1 MKKLSIIFLMLF
13 FVPWALFAQQYSS
26 SNSKAIKLFEKGQMS
41 LYQSNSSD
49 AVHCFEKAVE
59 LDSNFIEPNIMLAE
73 WYLDTRQPNLAKKY
87 YYAAVAVNPA
97 FFPQAWLELGNLEL
111 NERNFEK
118 AKENYQYFLQYDK
131 RGDRRADALFGM
143 KSADFRKY
151 ALAHPVP
158 FNPVNLGS
166 NVNSKDD
173 EYLPALT
180 VDGGTL
186 VFTRR
191 FPRKPTTTANTA
203 EEEDFYTSQ
212 RSAEGWSKA
221 MRMSEPVNSNDN
233 EGAQCVSQDG
243 RVMFFTACG
252 RSDGGGRCDIYMCT
266 NKGDKWSRPRNLGPD
281 VNSPAWESQPS
292 FSIDG
297 KTLYFS
303 SDRKGGYGG
312 KDIWKTV
319 FMNGHWTA
327 PENLGPTINTPGN
340 ESSPYIHYDDKTLYF
355 SSDGH
360 VGMGGL
366 DLFLSH
372 CTDTGWETPTNL
384 GYPINTSGDESG
396 LIVAANG
403 FSAIYASEREGG
415 FGGQDLYTFEL
426 PVETRASVTFN
437 VKGSVYDKKTLQK
450 LKTTIQVF
458 DVTSEERMKE
468 IAVVSSDAVDGS
480 YMVSLPNSG
489 SYAFQISAD
498 GYLFYSENFD
508 FEVETAQ
515 NSDAASSFLRDIA
528 LTPIEIGESIVLNNV
543 FFAFGTSTLLE
554 ESRVDLD
561 KVLDIMQKN
570 TTLKV
575 ELAGHTDNIGKPADN
590 QRLSEQRAKAVFD
603 FLVEKGIPANRLSYK
618 GYGDTRPVA
627 DNNTEEGRAQ
637 NRRTTFTIVS
647 K

>member
-1 MKKLSIIFLMLF
+1 M
-13 FVPWALFAQQYSS
+13 
-26 SNSKAIKLFEKGQMS
+26 FEKGQS
-41 LYQSNSSD
+41 ALYQSNSSE
-49 AVHCFEKAVE
+49 AIHCFEKAID
-59 LDSNFIEPNIMLAE
+59 LDSTFIEPNIMLAE
-73 WYLDTRQPNLAKKY
+73 WYLDTRKPMQAKKY
-87 YYAAVAVNPA
+87 YYAAVAINPA
-97 FFPQAWLELGNLEL
+97 FFPQAWMELGKLELDEG
-111 NERNFEK
+111 NFEQAK
-118 AKENYQYFLQYDK
+118 ANYQRFLQYDK
-131 RGDRRADALFGM
+131 RGDHRIEALLGV
-143 KSADFRKY
+143 KTADFRKY

-158 FNPVNLGS
+158 FNPENLGP
-166 NVNSKDD
+166 NVNSVDD

-191 FPRKPTTTANTA
+191 FPRKPTTTATTA
-203 EEEDFYTSQ
+203 EEEDFYISQ
-212 RSAEGWSKA
+212 RTASGWSKA
-221 MRMSEPVNSNDN
+221 IRMAEPVNSNDN

-252 RSDGGGRCDIYMCT
+252 RRDGGGRCDIYMCT

-281 VNSPAWESQPS
+281 VNSAAWESQPS

-327 PENLGPTINTPGN
+327 PENLGPTINTPGD

-355 SSDGH
+355 SSNGH
-360 VGMGGL
+360 AGMGGL

-384 GYPINTSGDESG
+384 GYPINSAGDESG

-403 FSAIYASEREGG
+403 STAIYASEREGG
-415 FGGQDLYTFEL
+415 FGGQDLYAFEL
-426 PVETRASVTFN
+426 PVEVRAAVTFN
-437 VKGSVYDKKTLQK
+437 VKGCVYDKKSQQK
-450 LKTTIQVF
+450 LKCFIQVF
-458 DVTSEERMKE
+458 DVTREDRVKE
-468 IAVVSSDAVDGS
+468 VAEVSSDAVDGS

-489 SYAFQISAD
+489 SFAFQISAD

-508 FEVETAQ
+508 FEVGNA
-515 NSDAASSFLRDIA
+515 NAPDGKAYSFSRDIA
-528 LTPIEIGESIVLNNV
+528 LTPIEVGESIVLSNV

-570 TTLKV
+570 PSLKV

-603 FLVEKGIPANRLSYK
+603 FLVGKGVASERLSYK

-637 NRRTTFTIVS
+637 NRRTTFTVVER
-647 K
+647 

>member
-1 MKKLSIIFLMLF
+1 M
-13 FVPWALFAQQYSS
+13 
-26 SNSKAIKLFEKGQMS
+26 FEKGQS
-41 LYQSNSSD
+41 ALYQSNSSE
-49 AVHCFEKAVE
+49 AIHCFEKAIE
-59 LDSNFIEPNIMLAE
+59 LDSTFIEPNIMLAE
-73 WYLDTRQPNLAKKY
+73 WYLDTHKPMQAKKY
-87 YYAAVAVNPA
+87 YYAAVAINPA
-97 FFPQAWLELGNLEL
+97 FFPQAWMELGKLELDEG
-111 NERNFEK
+111 NFEQAK
-118 AKENYQYFLQYDK
+118 ANYQRFLQYDK
-131 RGDRRADALFGM
+131 RGDHRTDALLGV
-143 KSADFRKY
+143 KTADFRKY

-158 FNPVNLGS
+158 FNPVNLGP
-166 NVNSKDD
+166 NVNSVDD

-191 FPRKPTTTANTA
+191 FPRKPTTTATTA
-203 EEEDFYTSQ
+203 EEEDFYISQ
-212 RSAEGWSKA
+212 RTASGWSKA
-221 MRMSEPVNSNDN
+221 IRMAEPVNSNDN

-252 RSDGGGRCDIYMCT
+252 RRDGGGRCDIYMCT

-281 VNSPAWESQPS
+281 VNSAAWESQPS

-327 PENLGPTINTPGN
+327 PENLGPTINTPGD

-355 SSDGH
+355 SSNGH
-360 VGMGGL
+360 AGMGGL

-384 GYPINTSGDESG
+384 GYPINSAGDESG

-403 FSAIYASEREGG
+403 STAIYASEREGG
-415 FGGQDLYTFEL
+415 FGGQDLYAFEL
-426 PVETRASVTFN
+426 PVEVRAAVTFN
-437 VKGSVYDKKTLQK
+437 VKGCVYDKKSQQK
-450 LKTTIQVF
+450 LKCFIQVF
-458 DVTSEERMKE
+458 DVTREDRVKE
-468 IAVVSSDAVDGS
+468 VAEVSSDAVDGS

-508 FEVETAQ
+508 FEVGNA
-515 NSDAASSFLRDIA
+515 NVPDGKAYSFSRDIA
-528 LTPIEIGESIVLNNV
+528 LTPIEVGESIVLSNV

-570 TTLKV
+570 PSLKV

-603 FLVEKGIPANRLSYK
+603 FLVGKGVASERLSYK

-637 NRRTTFTIVS
+637 NRRTTFTVVER
-647 K
+647 

>member
-1 MKKLSIIFLMLF
+1 M
-13 FVPWALFAQQYSS
+13 
-26 SNSKAIKLFEKGQMS
+26 FEKGQS
-41 LYQSNSSD
+41 ALYQSNSSE
-49 AVHCFEKAVE
+49 AIHCFEKAID
-59 LDSNFIEPNIMLAE
+59 LDSTFIEPNIMLAE
-73 WYLDTRQPNLAKKY
+73 WYLDTHKPMQAKKY
-87 YYAAVAVNPA
+87 YYAAVAINPA
-97 FFPQAWLELGNLEL
+97 FFPQAWMELGKLELDEG
-111 NERNFEK
+111 NFEQAK
-118 AKENYQYFLQYDK
+118 ANYQWFLQYDK
-131 RGDRRADALFGM
+131 RGDHRTDALLGV
-143 KSADFRKY
+143 KTADFRKY

-158 FNPVNLGS
+158 FNPENLGP
-166 NVNSKDD
+166 NVNSVDD

-191 FPRKPTTTANTA
+191 FPRKPTTTATTA
-203 EEEDFYTSQ
+203 EEEDFYISQ
-212 RSAEGWSKA
+212 RTASGWSKA
-221 MRMSEPVNSNDN
+221 IRMAEPVNSNDN

-252 RSDGGGRCDIYMCT
+252 RRDGGGRCDIYMCT

-281 VNSPAWESQPS
+281 VNSAAWESQPS

-327 PENLGPTINTPGN
+327 PENLGPTINTPGD

-355 SSDGH
+355 SSNGH
-360 VGMGGL
+360 AGMGGL

-384 GYPINTSGDESG
+384 GYPINSAGDESG

-403 FSAIYASEREGG
+403 STAIYASEREGG
-415 FGGQDLYTFEL
+415 FGGQDLYAFEL
-426 PVETRASVTFN
+426 PVEVRAAVTFN
-437 VKGSVYDKKTLQK
+437 VKGCVYDKKSQQK
-450 LKTTIQVF
+450 LKCFIQVF
-458 DVTSEERMKE
+458 DVTREDRVKE
-468 IAVVSSDAVDGS
+468 VAEVSSDALDGS

-508 FEVETAQ
+508 FEVGNA
-515 NSDAASSFLRDIA
+515 NAPDGKAYSFSRDIA
-528 LTPIEIGESIVLNNV
+528 LTPIEVGESIVLSNV

-570 TTLKV
+570 PSLKV

-603 FLVEKGIPANRLSYK
+603 FLVGKGVASERLSYK

-637 NRRTTFTIVS
+637 NRRTTFTVVER
-647 K
+647 

>member
-1 MKKLSIIFLMLF
+1 M
-13 FVPWALFAQQYSS
+13 
-26 SNSKAIKLFEKGQMS
+26 FEKGQS
-41 LYQSNSSD
+41 ALYQSNSSE
-49 AVHCFEKAVE
+49 AIHCFEKAID
-59 LDSNFIEPNIMLAE
+59 LDSTFIEPNIMLAE
-73 WYLDTRQPNLAKKY
+73 WYLDTRKPMQAKKY
-87 YYAAVAVNPA
+87 YYAAVAINPA
-97 FFPQAWLELGNLEL
+97 FFPQAWMELGKLELDEG
-111 NERNFEK
+111 NFEQAK
-118 AKENYQYFLQYDK
+118 ANYQRFLQYDK
-131 RGDRRADALFGM
+131 RGDHRTDALLGV
-143 KSADFRKY
+143 KTADFRKY

-158 FNPVNLGS
+158 FNPENLGP
-166 NVNSKDD
+166 NVNSVDD

-191 FPRKPTTTANTA
+191 FPRKPTTTATTA
-203 EEEDFYTSQ
+203 EEEDFYISQ
-212 RSAEGWSKA
+212 RTASGWSKA
-221 MRMSEPVNSNDN
+221 IRMAEPVNSNDN

-252 RSDGGGRCDIYMCT
+252 RRDGGGRCDIYMCT

-281 VNSPAWESQPS
+281 VNSAAWESQPS

-327 PENLGPTINTPGN
+327 PENLGPTINTPGD

-355 SSDGH
+355 SSNGH

-384 GYPINTSGDESG
+384 GYPINSAGDESG

-403 FSAIYASEREGG
+403 STAIYASEREGG
-415 FGGQDLYTFEL
+415 FGGQDLYAFEL
-426 PVETRASVTFN
+426 PVEVRAAVTFN
-437 VKGSVYDKKTLQK
+437 VKGCVYDKKSQQK
-450 LKTTIQVF
+450 LKCFIQVF
-458 DVTSEERMKE
+458 DVTREDRVKE
-468 IAVVSSDAVDGS
+468 VAEVSSDAVDGS

-508 FEVETAQ
+508 FEVGNA
-515 NSDAASSFLRDIA
+515 NAPDGKAYSFSRDIA
-528 LTPIEIGESIVLNNV
+528 LTPIEVGESIVLSNV

-570 TTLKV
+570 PSLKV

-603 FLVEKGIPANRLSYK
+603 FLVGKGVASERLSYK

-637 NRRTTFTIVS
+637 NRRTTFTVVER
-647 K
+647 

>member
-1 MKKLSIIFLMLF
+1 M
-13 FVPWALFAQQYSS
+13 
-26 SNSKAIKLFEKGQMS
+26 FEKGQS
-41 LYQSNSSD
+41 ALYQSNSSE
-49 AVHCFEKAVE
+49 AIHCFEKAIE
-59 LDSNFIEPNIMLAE
+59 LDSTFIEPNIMLAE
-73 WYLDTRQPNLAKKY
+73 WYLDTHKPMQAKKY
-87 YYAAVAVNPA
+87 YYAAVAINPA
-97 FFPQAWLELGNLEL
+97 FFPQAWMELGKLELDEG
-111 NERNFEK
+111 NFEQAK
-118 AKENYQYFLQYDK
+118 ANYQRFLQYDK
-131 RGDRRADALFGM
+131 RGDHRTDALLGV
-143 KSADFRKY
+143 KTADFRKY

-158 FNPVNLGS
+158 FNPVNLGP
-166 NVNSKDD
+166 NVNSVDD

-191 FPRKPTTTANTA
+191 FPRKPTTTATTA

-212 RSAEGWSKA
+212 RTASGWSKA
-221 MRMSEPVNSNDN
+221 IRMAEPVNSNDN

-252 RSDGGGRCDIYMCT
+252 RRDGGGRCDIYMCT

-281 VNSPAWESQPS
+281 VNSAAWESQPS

-327 PENLGPTINTPGN
+327 PENLGPTINTPGD

-355 SSDGH
+355 SSNGH
-360 VGMGGL
+360 AGMGGL

-384 GYPINTSGDESG
+384 GYPINSAGDESG

-403 FSAIYASEREGG
+403 STAIYASEREGG
-415 FGGQDLYTFEL
+415 FGGQDLYAFEL
-426 PVETRASVTFN
+426 PVEVRAAVTFN
-437 VKGSVYDKKTLQK
+437 VKGCVYDKKSQQK
-450 LKTTIQVF
+450 LKCFIQVF
-458 DVTSEERMKE
+458 DVTREDRVKE
-468 IAVVSSDAVDGS
+468 VAEVSSDAVDGS

-508 FEVETAQ
+508 FEVGNA
-515 NSDAASSFLRDIA
+515 NAPDGKAYSFSRDIA
-528 LTPIEIGESIVLNNV
+528 LTPIEVGESIVLSNV

-570 TTLKV
+570 PSLKV

-603 FLVEKGIPANRLSYK
+603 FLVGKGVASERLSYK
-618 GYGDTRPVA
+618 GYGDTKPVA
-627 DNNTEEGRAQ
+627 DNSTEEGRAQ
-637 NRRTTFTIVS
+637 NRRTTFTVVER
-647 K
+647 

>member
-1 MKKLSIIFLMLF
+1 M
-13 FVPWALFAQQYSS
+13 
-26 SNSKAIKLFEKGQMS
+26 FEKGQS
-41 LYQSNSSD
+41 ALYQSNSSE
-49 AVHCFEKAVE
+49 AIHCFEKAIE
-59 LDSNFIEPNIMLAE
+59 LDSTFIEPNIMLAE
-73 WYLDTRQPNLAKKY
+73 WYLDTRKPMQAKKY
-87 YYAAVAVNPA
+87 YYAAVAINPA
-97 FFPQAWLELGNLEL
+97 FFPQAWMELGKLELDEG
-111 NERNFEK
+111 NFEQAK
-118 AKENYQYFLQYDK
+118 ANYQRFLQYDK
-131 RGDRRADALFGM
+131 RGDHRTDALLGV
-143 KSADFRKY
+143 KTADFRKY

-158 FNPVNLGS
+158 FNPVNLGP
-166 NVNSKDD
+166 NVNSVDD

-191 FPRKPTTTANTA
+191 FPRKPTTTATTA

-212 RSAEGWSKA
+212 RTASGWSKA
-221 MRMSEPVNSNDN
+221 IRMAEPVNSNDN

-252 RSDGGGRCDIYMCT
+252 RRDGGGRCDIYMCT

-281 VNSPAWESQPS
+281 VNSAAWESQPS

-327 PENLGPTINTPGN
+327 PENLGPTINTPGD

-355 SSDGH
+355 SSNGH

-384 GYPINTSGDESG
+384 GYPINSAGDESG

-403 FSAIYASEREGG
+403 STAIYASEREGG
-415 FGGQDLYTFEL
+415 FGGQDLYAFEL
-426 PVETRASVTFN
+426 PVEVRAAVTFN
-437 VKGSVYDKKTLQK
+437 VKGCVYDKKSQQK
-450 LKTTIQVF
+450 LKCFIQVF
-458 DVTSEERMKE
+458 DVTREDRVKE
-468 IAVVSSDAVDGS
+468 VAEVSSDAVDGS

-508 FEVETAQ
+508 FEVGNA
-515 NSDAASSFLRDIA
+515 NVPDGKAYSFSRDIA
-528 LTPIEIGESIVLNNV
+528 LTPIEVGESIVLSNV

-570 TTLKV
+570 PSLKV

-603 FLVEKGIPANRLSYK
+603 FLVSKGVASERLSYK
-618 GYGDTRPVA
+618 GYGDTKPVA
-627 DNNTEEGRAQ
+627 DNSTEEGRAQ
-637 NRRTTFTIVS
+637 NRRTTFTVVER
-647 K
+647 

>member
-1 MKKLSIIFLMLF
+1 M
-13 FVPWALFAQQYSS
+13 
-26 SNSKAIKLFEKGQMS
+26 FEKGQS
-41 LYQSNSSD
+41 ALYQSNSSE
-49 AVHCFEKAVE
+49 AIHCFEKAID
-59 LDSNFIEPNIMLAE
+59 LDSTFIEPNIMLAE
-73 WYLDTRQPNLAKKY
+73 WYLDTHKPMQAKKY
-87 YYAAVAVNPA
+87 YYAAVAINPA
-97 FFPQAWLELGNLEL
+97 FFPQAWMELGKLELDEG
-111 NERNFEK
+111 NFEQAK
-118 AKENYQYFLQYDK
+118 ANYQRFLQYDK
-131 RGDRRADALFGM
+131 RGDHRTDALLGV
-143 KSADFRKY
+143 KTADFRKY

-158 FNPVNLGS
+158 FNPVNLGP
-166 NVNSKDD
+166 NVNSVDD

-191 FPRKPTTTANTA
+191 FPRKPTTTATTA
-203 EEEDFYTSQ
+203 EEEDFYISQ
-212 RSAEGWSKA
+212 RTASGWSKA
-221 MRMSEPVNSNDN
+221 IRMAEPVNSNDN

-252 RSDGGGRCDIYMCT
+252 RRDGGGRCDIYMCT

-281 VNSPAWESQPS
+281 VNSAAWESQPS

-327 PENLGPTINTPGN
+327 PENLGPTINTPGD

-355 SSDGH
+355 SSNGH

-384 GYPINTSGDESG
+384 GYPINSAGDESG

-403 FSAIYASEREGG
+403 STAIYASEREGG
-415 FGGQDLYTFEL
+415 FGGQDLYAFEL
-426 PVETRASVTFN
+426 PVEVRAAVTFN
-437 VKGSVYDKKTLQK
+437 VKGCVYDKKSQQK
-450 LKTTIQVF
+450 LKCFIQVF
-458 DVTSEERMKE
+458 DVTREDRVKE
-468 IAVVSSDAVDGS
+468 VAEVSSDAVDGS

-508 FEVETAQ
+508 FEVGNA
-515 NSDAASSFLRDIA
+515 NAPDGKAYSFSRDIA
-528 LTPIEIGESIVLNNV
+528 LTPIEVGESIVLSNV

-570 TTLKV
+570 PSLKV

-603 FLVEKGIPANRLSYK
+603 FLVGKGVASERLSYK

-637 NRRTTFTIVS
+637 NRRTTFTVVER
-647 K
+647 

>member
-1 MKKLSIIFLMLF
+1 M
-13 FVPWALFAQQYSS
+13 
-26 SNSKAIKLFEKGQMS
+26 FEKGQS
-41 LYQSNSSD
+41 ALYQSNSSE
-49 AVHCFEKAVE
+49 AIHCFEKAID
-59 LDSNFIEPNIMLAE
+59 LDSTFIEPNIMLAE
-73 WYLDTRQPNLAKKY
+73 WYLDTRKPMQAKKY
-87 YYAAVAVNPA
+87 YYAAVAINPA
-97 FFPQAWLELGNLEL
+97 FFPQAWMELGKLELDEG
-111 NERNFEK
+111 NFEQAK
-118 AKENYQYFLQYDK
+118 ANYQRFLQYDK
-131 RGDRRADALFGM
+131 RGDHRTDALLGV
-143 KSADFRKY
+143 KTADFRKY

-158 FNPVNLGS
+158 FNPENLGP
-166 NVNSKDD
+166 NVNSVDD

-191 FPRKPTTTANTA
+191 FPRKPTTTATTA
-203 EEEDFYTSQ
+203 EEEDFYISQ
-212 RSAEGWSKA
+212 RTASGWSKA
-221 MRMSEPVNSNDN
+221 IRMAEPVNSNDN

-252 RSDGGGRCDIYMCT
+252 RRDGGGRCDIYMCT

-281 VNSPAWESQPS
+281 VNSAAWESQPS

-327 PENLGPTINTPGN
+327 PENLGPTINTPGD

-355 SSDGH
+355 SSNGH
-360 VGMGGL
+360 AGMGGL

-384 GYPINTSGDESG
+384 GYPINSTGDESG

-403 FSAIYASEREGG
+403 STAIYASEREGG
-415 FGGQDLYTFEL
+415 FGGQDLYAFEL
-426 PVETRASVTFN
+426 PVEVRAAVTFN
-437 VKGSVYDKKTLQK
+437 VKGCVYDKKSQQK
-450 LKTTIQVF
+450 LKCFIQVF
-458 DVTSEERMKE
+458 DVTREDRVKE
-468 IAVVSSDAVDGS
+468 VAEVSSDAVDGS

-508 FEVETAQ
+508 FEVGNA
-515 NSDAASSFLRDIA
+515 NAPDGKAYSFSRDIA
-528 LTPIEIGESIVLNNV
+528 LTPIEVGESIVLSNV

-570 TTLKV
+570 PSLKV

-603 FLVEKGIPANRLSYK
+603 FLVGKGVASERLSYK

-637 NRRTTFTIVS
+637 NRRTTFTVVER
-647 K
+647 

>member
-1 MKKLSIIFLMLF
+1 M
-13 FVPWALFAQQYSS
+13 
-26 SNSKAIKLFEKGQMS
+26 FEKGQS
-41 LYQSNSSD
+41 ALYQSNSSE
-49 AVHCFEKAVE
+49 AIHCFEKAIE
-59 LDSNFIEPNIMLAE
+59 LDSTFIEPNIMLAE
-73 WYLDTRQPNLAKKY
+73 WYLDTHKPMQAKKY
-87 YYAAVAVNPA
+87 YYAAVAINPA
-97 FFPQAWLELGNLEL
+97 FFPQAWMELGKLELDEG
-111 NERNFEK
+111 NFEQAK
-118 AKENYQYFLQYDK
+118 ANYQRFLQYDK
-131 RGDRRADALFGM
+131 RGDHRTDALLGV
-143 KSADFRKY
+143 KTADFRKY

-158 FNPVNLGS
+158 FNPVNLGP
-166 NVNSKDD
+166 NVNSVDD

-191 FPRKPTTTANTA
+191 FPRKPTTTATTA
-203 EEEDFYTSQ
+203 EEEDFYISQ
-212 RSAEGWSKA
+212 RTASGWSKA
-221 MRMSEPVNSNDN
+221 IRMAEPVNSNDN

-252 RSDGGGRCDIYMCT
+252 RRDGGGRCDIYMCT

-281 VNSPAWESQPS
+281 VNSAAWESQPS

-327 PENLGPTINTPGN
+327 PENLGPTINTPGD

-355 SSDGH
+355 SSNGH
-360 VGMGGL
+360 AGMGGL

-384 GYPINTSGDESG
+384 GYPINSAGDESG

-403 FSAIYASEREGG
+403 STAIYASEREGG
-415 FGGQDLYTFEL
+415 FGGQDLYAFEL
-426 PVETRASVTFN
+426 PVEVRAAVTFN
-437 VKGSVYDKKTLQK
+437 VKGCVYDKKSQQK
-450 LKTTIQVF
+450 LKCFIQVF
-458 DVTSEERMKE
+458 DVTREDRVKE
-468 IAVVSSDAVDGS
+468 VAEVSSDAVDGS

-508 FEVETAQ
+508 FEVGNA
-515 NSDAASSFLRDIA
+515 NVPDGKAYSFSRDIA
-528 LTPIEIGESIVLNNV
+528 LTPIEVGESIVLSNV

-570 TTLKV
+570 PSLKV

-603 FLVEKGIPANRLSYK
+603 FLVDKGVASERLSYK
-618 GYGDTRPVA
+618 GYGDTKPVA
-627 DNNTEEGRAQ
+627 DNSTEEGRAQ
-637 NRRTTFTIVS
+637 NRRTTFTVVER
-647 K
+647 

>member
-1 MKKLSIIFLMLF
+1 M
-13 FVPWALFAQQYSS
+13 
-26 SNSKAIKLFEKGQMS
+26 FEKGQS
-41 LYQSNSSD
+41 ALYQSNSSE
-49 AVHCFEKAVE
+49 AIHCFEKAIE
-59 LDSNFIEPNIMLAE
+59 LDSTFIEPNIMLAE
-73 WYLDTRQPNLAKKY
+73 WYLDTHKPMQAKKY
-87 YYAAVAVNPA
+87 YYAAVAINPA
-97 FFPQAWLELGNLEL
+97 FFPQAWMELGKLELDEG
-111 NERNFEK
+111 NFEQAK
-118 AKENYQYFLQYDK
+118 ANYQRFLQYDK
-131 RGDRRADALFGM
+131 RGDHRTDALLGV
-143 KSADFRKY
+143 KTADFRKY

-158 FNPVNLGS
+158 FNPVNLGP
-166 NVNSKDD
+166 NVNSVDD

-191 FPRKPTTTANTA
+191 FPRKPTTTATTA
-203 EEEDFYTSQ
+203 EEEDFYISQ
-212 RSAEGWSKA
+212 RTASGWSKA
-221 MRMSEPVNSNDN
+221 IRMAEPVNSNDN

-252 RSDGGGRCDIYMCT
+252 RRDGGGRCDIYMCT

-281 VNSPAWESQPS
+281 VNSAAWESQPS

-327 PENLGPTINTPGN
+327 PENLGPTINTPGD

-355 SSDGH
+355 SSNGH

-384 GYPINTSGDESG
+384 GYPINSAGDESG

-403 FSAIYASEREGG
+403 STAIYASEREGG
-415 FGGQDLYTFEL
+415 FGGQDLYAFEL
-426 PVETRASVTFN
+426 PVEVRAAVTFN
-437 VKGSVYDKKTLQK
+437 VKGCVYDKKSQQK
-450 LKTTIQVF
+450 LKCFIQVF
-458 DVTSEERMKE
+458 DVTREDRVKE
-468 IAVVSSDAVDGS
+468 VAEVSSDAVDGS

-508 FEVETAQ
+508 FEVGNA
-515 NSDAASSFLRDIA
+515 NVPDGKAYSFSRDIA
-528 LTPIEIGESIVLNNV
+528 LTPIEVGESIVLSNV

-570 TTLKV
+570 PSLKV

-603 FLVEKGIPANRLSYK
+603 FLVSKGVASERLSYK
-618 GYGDTRPVA
+618 GYGDTKPVA
-627 DNNTEEGRAQ
+627 DNSTEEGRAQ
-637 NRRTTFTIVS
+637 NRRTTFTVVER
-647 K
+647 

>member
-1 MKKLSIIFLMLF
+1 M
-13 FVPWALFAQQYSS
+13 
-26 SNSKAIKLFEKGQMS
+26 FEKGQS
-41 LYQSNSSD
+41 ALYQSNSSE
-49 AVHCFEKAVE
+49 AIHCFEKAID
-59 LDSNFIEPNIMLAE
+59 LDSTFIEPNIMLAE
-73 WYLDTRQPNLAKKY
+73 WYLDTRKPMQAKKY
-87 YYAAVAVNPA
+87 YYAAVAINPA
-97 FFPQAWLELGNLEL
+97 FFPQAWMELGKLELDEG
-111 NERNFEK
+111 NFEQAK
-118 AKENYQYFLQYDK
+118 ANYQRFLQYDK
-131 RGDRRADALFGM
+131 RGDHRTDALLGV
-143 KSADFRKY
+143 KTADFRKY

-158 FNPVNLGS
+158 FNPENLGP
-166 NVNSKDD
+166 NVNSVDD

-191 FPRKPTTTANTA
+191 FPRKPTTTATTA
-203 EEEDFYTSQ
+203 EEEDFYISQ
-212 RSAEGWSKA
+212 RTASGWSKA
-221 MRMSEPVNSNDN
+221 IRMAEPVNSNDN

-252 RSDGGGRCDIYMCT
+252 RRDGGGRCDIYMCT

-281 VNSPAWESQPS
+281 VNSAAWESQPS

-327 PENLGPTINTPGN
+327 PENLGPTINTPGD

-355 SSDGH
+355 SSNGH

-384 GYPINTSGDESG
+384 GYPINSAGDESG

-403 FSAIYASEREGG
+403 STAIYASEREGG
-415 FGGQDLYTFEL
+415 FGGQDLYAFEL
-426 PVETRASVTFN
+426 PVEVRAAVTFN
-437 VKGSVYDKKTLQK
+437 VKGCVYDKKSQQK
-450 LKTTIQVF
+450 LKCFIQVF
-458 DVTSEERMKE
+458 DVTREDRVKE
-468 IAVVSSDAVDGS
+468 VAEVSSDAEDGS

-508 FEVETAQ
+508 FEVGNA
-515 NSDAASSFLRDIA
+515 NAPDGKAYSFSRDIA
-528 LTPIEIGESIVLNNV
+528 LTPIEVGESIVLSNV

-570 TTLKV
+570 PSLKV

-603 FLVEKGIPANRLSYK
+603 FLVGKGVASERLSYK

-637 NRRTTFTIVS
+637 NRRTTFTVVER
-647 K
+647 

>member
-1 MKKLSIIFLMLF
+1 M
-13 FVPWALFAQQYSS
+13 
-26 SNSKAIKLFEKGQMS
+26 FEKGQS
-41 LYQSNSSD
+41 ALYQSNSSE
-49 AVHCFEKAVE
+49 AIHCFEKAID
-59 LDSNFIEPNIMLAE
+59 LDSTFIEPNIMLAE
-73 WYLDTRQPNLAKKY
+73 WYLDTRKPMQAKKY
-87 YYAAVAVNPA
+87 YYAAVAINPA
-97 FFPQAWLELGNLEL
+97 FFPQAWMELGKLELDEG
-111 NERNFEK
+111 NFEQAK
-118 AKENYQYFLQYDK
+118 ANYQRFLQYDK
-131 RGDRRADALFGM
+131 RGDHRTDALLGV
-143 KSADFRKY
+143 KTADFRKY

-158 FNPVNLGS
+158 FNPVNLGP
-166 NVNSKDD
+166 NVNSVDD

-191 FPRKPTTTANTA
+191 FPRKPTTTATTA
-203 EEEDFYTSQ
+203 EEEDFYISQ
-212 RSAEGWSKA
+212 RTASGWSKA
-221 MRMSEPVNSNDN
+221 IRMAEPVNSNDN

-252 RSDGGGRCDIYMCT
+252 RRDGGGRCDIYMCT

-281 VNSPAWESQPS
+281 VNSAAWESQPS

-327 PENLGPTINTPGN
+327 PENLGPTINTPGD

-355 SSDGH
+355 SSNGH

-384 GYPINTSGDESG
+384 GYPINSAGDESG

-403 FSAIYASEREGG
+403 STAIYASEREGG
-415 FGGQDLYTFEL
+415 FGGQDLYAFEL
-426 PVETRASVTFN
+426 PVEVRAAVTFN
-437 VKGSVYDKKTLQK
+437 VKGCVYDKKSQQK
-450 LKTTIQVF
+450 LKCFIQVF
-458 DVTSEERMKE
+458 DVTREDRVKE
-468 IAVVSSDAVDGS
+468 VAEVSSDAVDGS

-508 FEVETAQ
+508 FEVGNA
-515 NSDAASSFLRDIA
+515 NAPDGKAYSFSRDIA
-528 LTPIEIGESIVLNNV
+528 LTPIEVGESIVLSNV

-570 TTLKV
+570 PSLKV

-603 FLVEKGIPANRLSYK
+603 FLVDKGVASERLSYK
-618 GYGDTRPVA
+618 GYGDTKPVA
-627 DNNTEEGRAQ
+627 DNSTEEGRAQ
-637 NRRTTFTIVS
+637 NRRTTFTVVER
-647 K
+647 

>member
-1 MKKLSIIFLMLF
+1 M
-13 FVPWALFAQQYSS
+13 
-26 SNSKAIKLFEKGQMS
+26 FEKGQS
-41 LYQSNSSD
+41 ALYQSNSSE
-49 AVHCFEKAVE
+49 AIHCFEKAID
-59 LDSNFIEPNIMLAE
+59 LDSTFIEPNIMLAE
-73 WYLDTRQPNLAKKY
+73 WYLDTRKPMQAKKY
-87 YYAAVAVNPA
+87 YYAAVAINPA
-97 FFPQAWLELGNLEL
+97 FFPQAWMELGKLELDEG
-111 NERNFEK
+111 NFEQAK
-118 AKENYQYFLQYDK
+118 ANYQRFLQYDK
-131 RGDRRADALFGM
+131 RGDHRTDALLGV
-143 KSADFRKY
+143 KTADFRKY

-158 FNPVNLGS
+158 FNPVNLGP
-166 NVNSKDD
+166 NVNSVDD

-191 FPRKPTTTANTA
+191 FPRKPTTTATTA
-203 EEEDFYTSQ
+203 EEEDFYISQ
-212 RSAEGWSKA
+212 RTASGWSKA
-221 MRMSEPVNSNDN
+221 IRMAEPVNSNDN

-252 RSDGGGRCDIYMCT
+252 RRDGGGRCDIYMCT

-281 VNSPAWESQPS
+281 VNSAAWESQPS

-327 PENLGPTINTPGN
+327 PENLGPTINTPGD

-355 SSDGH
+355 SSNGH

-384 GYPINTSGDESG
+384 GYPINSTGDESG

-403 FSAIYASEREGG
+403 STAIYASEREGG
-415 FGGQDLYTFEL
+415 FGGQDLYAFEL
-426 PVETRASVTFN
+426 PVEVRAAVTFN
-437 VKGSVYDKKTLQK
+437 VKGCVYDKKSQQK
-450 LKTTIQVF
+450 LKCFIQVF
-458 DVTSEERMKE
+458 DVTREDRVKE
-468 IAVVSSDAVDGS
+468 VAEVSSDAVDGS

-508 FEVETAQ
+508 FEVGNA
-515 NSDAASSFLRDIA
+515 NAPDGKAYSFSRDIA
-528 LTPIEIGESIVLNNV
+528 LTPIEVGESIVLSNV

-570 TTLKV
+570 PSLKV

-603 FLVEKGIPANRLSYK
+603 FLVDKGVASERLSYK
-618 GYGDTRPVA
+618 GYGDTKPVA
-627 DNNTEEGRAQ
+627 DNSTEEGRAQ
-637 NRRTTFTIVS
+637 NRRTTFTVVER
-647 K
+647 

>member
-1 MKKLSIIFLMLF
+1 MKKLSLIFLMLF

-131 RGDRRADALFGM
+131 RGDRRTDALFGM

-151 ALAHPVP
+151 ALAHPVS

-212 RSAEGWSKA
+212 RIADGWSKA

-252 RSDGGGRCDIYMCT
+252 RRDGGGRCDIYMCT

-319 FMNGHWTA
+319 FVNGHWTT

-403 FSAIYASEREGG
+403 ATAIYASEREGG
-415 FGGQDLYTFEL
+415 FGGQDLYAFEL
-426 PVETRASVTFN
+426 PVEIRAAATFN
-437 VKGSVYDKKTLQK
+437 VKGCVYDKKTLQK
-450 LKTTIQVF
+450 LKTSIQVF
-458 DVTSEERMKE
+458 DVTSEDRVKE
-468 IAVVSSDAVDGS
+468 VAVVSSDAVDGS

-508 FEVETAQ
+508 FEVNAEQ
-515 NSDAASSFLRDIA
+515 SSDAPSSFLRDIA

-603 FLVEKGIPANRLSYK
+603 FLVDKGISATRLSYK

-627 DNNTEEGRAQ
+627 DNDTEEGRAQ

>member
-1 MKKLSIIFLMLF
+1 MKKLSIIFLMLV

-26 SNSKAIKLFEKGQMS
+26 SNSKAIKLFEKGQIS
-41 LYQSNSSD
+41 LYQSNSAD
-49 AVHCFEKAVE
+49 AIHCFEKAIE

-111 NERNFEK
+111 NEGNFEK

-131 RGDRRADALFGM
+131 RGDRRTDALFGM

-212 RSAEGWSKA
+212 RSADGWSKA

-319 FMNGHWTA
+319 FMNGHWTT

-403 FSAIYASEREGG
+403 ATAIYASEREGG
-415 FGGQDLYTFEL
+415 FGGQDLYAFEL
-426 PVETRASVTFN
+426 PVEIRAAATFN
-437 VKGSVYDKKTLQK
+437 VKGCVYDKKTLQK
-450 LKTTIQVF
+450 LKTSIQVF
-458 DVTSEERMKE
+458 DVTSEDRVKE
-468 IAVVSSDAVDGS
+468 VAVVSSDAVDGS

-508 FEVETAQ
+508 FEVNAEQ
-515 NSDAASSFLRDIA
+515 SSDAPSSFLRDIA

-543 FFAFGTSTLLE
+543 FFEFGTSTLLE

-627 DNNTEEGRAQ
+627 DNDTEAGRAQ

>member
-1 MKKLSIIFLMLF
+1 M
-13 FVPWALFAQQYSS
+13 
-26 SNSKAIKLFEKGQMS
+26 FEKGQS
-41 LYQSNSSD
+41 ALYQSNSSE
-49 AVHCFEKAVE
+49 AIHCFEKAID
-59 LDSNFIEPNIMLAE
+59 LDSTFIEPNIMLAE
-73 WYLDTRQPNLAKKY
+73 WYLDTHKPMQAKKY
-87 YYAAVAVNPA
+87 YYAAVAINPA
-97 FFPQAWLELGNLEL
+97 FFPQAWMELGKLELDEG
-111 NERNFEK
+111 NFEQAK
-118 AKENYQYFLQYDK
+118 ANYQRFLQYDK
-131 RGDRRADALFGM
+131 RGDHRTDALLGV
-143 KSADFRKY
+143 KTADFRKY

-158 FNPVNLGS
+158 FNPVNLGP
-166 NVNSKDD
+166 NVNSVDD

-191 FPRKPTTTANTA
+191 FPRKPTTTATTA

-212 RSAEGWSKA
+212 RTASGWSKA
-221 MRMSEPVNSNDN
+221 IRMAEPVNSNDN

-252 RSDGGGRCDIYMCT
+252 RRDGGGRCDIYMCT

-281 VNSPAWESQPS
+281 VNSAAWESQPS

-327 PENLGPTINTPGN
+327 PENLGPTINTPGD

-355 SSDGH
+355 SSNGH

-384 GYPINTSGDESG
+384 GYPINSAGDESG

-403 FSAIYASEREGG
+403 STAIYASEREGG
-415 FGGQDLYTFEL
+415 FGGQDLYAFEL
-426 PVETRASVTFN
+426 PVEVRAAVTFN
-437 VKGSVYDKKTLQK
+437 VKGCVYDKKSQQK
-450 LKTTIQVF
+450 LKCFIQVF
-458 DVTSEERMKE
+458 DVTREDRVKE
-468 IAVVSSDAVDGS
+468 VAEVSSDAVDGS

-508 FEVETAQ
+508 FEVGNA
-515 NSDAASSFLRDIA
+515 NAPDGKAYSFSRDIA
-528 LTPIEIGESIVLNNV
+528 LTPIEVGESIVLSNV

-570 TTLKV
+570 PSLKV

-603 FLVEKGIPANRLSYK
+603 FLVDKGVASERLSYK
-618 GYGDTRPVA
+618 GYGDTKPVA
-627 DNNTEEGRAQ
+627 DNSTEEGRAQ
-637 NRRTTFTIVS
+637 NRRTTFTVVER
-647 K
+647 

>member
-1 MKKLSIIFLMLF
+1 M
-13 FVPWALFAQQYSS
+13 
-26 SNSKAIKLFEKGQMS
+26 FEKGQS
-41 LYQSNSSD
+41 ALYQSNSSE
-49 AVHCFEKAVE
+49 AIHCFEKAID
-59 LDSNFIEPNIMLAE
+59 LDSTFIEPNIMLAE
-73 WYLDTRQPNLAKKY
+73 WYLDTRKPMQAKKY
-87 YYAAVAVNPA
+87 YYAAVAINPA
-97 FFPQAWLELGNLEL
+97 FFPQAWMELGKLELDEG
-111 NERNFEK
+111 NFEQAK
-118 AKENYQYFLQYDK
+118 ANYQRFLQYDK
-131 RGDRRADALFGM
+131 RGDHRTDALLGV
-143 KSADFRKY
+143 KTADFRKY

-158 FNPVNLGS
+158 FNPVNLGP
-166 NVNSKDD
+166 NVNSVDD

-191 FPRKPTTTANTA
+191 FPRKPTTTATTA
-203 EEEDFYTSQ
+203 EEEDFYISQ
-212 RSAEGWSKA
+212 RTASGWSKA
-221 MRMSEPVNSNDN
+221 IRMAEPVNSNDN

-252 RSDGGGRCDIYMCT
+252 RRDGGGRCDIYMCT

-281 VNSPAWESQPS
+281 VNSAAWESQPS

-327 PENLGPTINTPGN
+327 PENLGPTINTPGD

-355 SSDGH
+355 SSNGH
-360 VGMGGL
+360 AGMGGL

-384 GYPINTSGDESG
+384 GYPINSTGDESG

-403 FSAIYASEREGG
+403 STAIYASEREGG
-415 FGGQDLYTFEL
+415 FGGQDLYAFEL
-426 PVETRASVTFN
+426 PVEVRAAVTFN
-437 VKGSVYDKKTLQK
+437 VKGCVYDKKSQQK
-450 LKTTIQVF
+450 LKCFIQVF
-458 DVTSEERMKE
+458 DVTREDRVKE
-468 IAVVSSDAVDGS
+468 VAEVSSDAVDGS

-508 FEVETAQ
+508 FEVGNA
-515 NSDAASSFLRDIA
+515 NAPDGKAYSFSRDIA
-528 LTPIEIGESIVLNNV
+528 LTPIEVGESIVLSNV

-570 TTLKV
+570 PSLKV

-603 FLVEKGIPANRLSYK
+603 FLVGKGVASERLSYK
-618 GYGDTRPVA
+618 GYGDTKPVA
-627 DNNTEEGRAQ
+627 DNSTEEGRAQ
-637 NRRTTFTIVS
+637 NRRTTFTVVER
-647 K
+647 